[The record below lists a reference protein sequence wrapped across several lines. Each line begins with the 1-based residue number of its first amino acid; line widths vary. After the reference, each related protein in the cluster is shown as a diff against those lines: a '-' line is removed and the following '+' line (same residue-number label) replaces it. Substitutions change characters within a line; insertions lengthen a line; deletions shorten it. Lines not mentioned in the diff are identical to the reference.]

1 MAMALCHYA
10 KAKGSHTTT
19 LKIQKR
25 SHISAVSALEMVC
38 CEQSHYFS
46 SVSMNTVGSP

>member
-1 MAMALCHYA
+1 MGLYHYA

-19 LKIQKR
+19 LKMQKI
-25 SHISAVSALEMVC
+25 SHIYAVSALEMVC

-46 SVSMNTVGSP
+46 SVSVNAVGSP

>member
-19 LKIQKR
+19 LKNTEKIT
-25 SHISAVSALEMVC
+25 
-38 CEQSHYFS
+38 YFCS
-46 SVSMNTVGSP
+46 ICLRNGLL